1 MMDSTAS
8 PPPPPPANVPSFGH
22 DEGHLVLAVTAL
34 LLALLWGTVI
44 VLGQAEI
51 AKLQSHQA
59 SPDVLALAREHL
71 WHDRVFALATS
82 AVIVGAAA
90 WLVSLLRRRVTVE
103 AAWRQIQARERHE
116 QARLASEQR
125 ARELA
130 QLLEQRVEERT
141 RELRQREA
149 TLRLVIEN
157 TPVML
162 GYFDQQRRLVF
173 ANTAYARLLGQGS
186 ATAVIGR
193 HEHELMS
200 PRTAALH
207 EPLALRA
214 FAGETVAY
222 EVEAHGRTGRAVL
235 MLTLTPDIDE
245 SRSVRGVFASL
256 VDVTEQRRRED
267 DLRASHALLRER
279 EHELQLVTDHIPAF
293 LARFDA
299 NRVCRFVNAAYARVV
314 GRPAQQL
321 LGRPV
326 DDVVPAE
333 RLAQQ
338 AAAIEAVLQGQ
349 PQQYEVRHP
358 THAQGG
364 VDVHLVPYRNADGV
378 GAGWFAF
385 AFDITERKLAEAAL
399 RRSNADLEQFAYSI
413 SHDLRSP
420 LRAISGH
427 LHLLARSLGDRL
439 DDDERVALG
448 FALDGAQRL
457 DTMIV
462 SLLDYSRIG
471 RQPMA
476 TERLSTGD
484 VLQEA
489 LGFLA
494 PAMQEAS
501 ATVSVEGEWPEVRAV
516 RPELSRLLQNLIGN
530 ALKFRRPGCPAQVRL
545 CSAVTDTHWL
555 LEVHDDGVG
564 FEPTQADRLF
574 RLFSRLHTRS
584 EFEGSGMGLA
594 LCRRIVERHHA
605 RISATSSGPQQGSCF
620 VVEWPRAGLPPEHA

>member
-1 MMDSTAS
+1 M
-8 PPPPPPANVPSFGH
+8 
-22 DEGHLVLAVTAL
+22 LAITAL

-51 AKLQSHQA
+51 DNLQRYQA
-59 SPDVLALAREHL
+59 NAEVLALARQHL

-90 WLVSLLRRRVTVE
+90 WLVSLLRRRAAVE

-149 TLRLVIEN
+149 MLRLVIEN

-173 ANTAYARLLGQGS
+173 ANNAYARLLGRSS
-186 ATAVIGR
+186 AAEAIGR

-200 PRTAALH
+200 AGTAALH
-207 EPLALRA
+207 EPHALRA

-222 EVEAHGRTGRAVL
+222 EIEARSRDGPAVL
-235 MLTLTPDIDE
+235 TLTLTPDVDE
-245 SRSVRGVFASL
+245 SRSVRGVFVSL

-267 DLRASHALLRER
+267 ELRASHALLRER

-299 NRVCRFVNAAYARVV
+299 NRICRFVNAGYARSI
-314 GRPAQQL
+314 GRPAQQM
-321 LGRPV
+321 LGRPIE
-326 DDVVPAE
+326 DVVPPE

-349 PQQYEVRHP
+349 PQHYEVPHP
-358 THAQGG
+358 TRAQGG

-399 RRSNADLEQFAYSI
+399 RRSNADLEQFAYSV

-427 LHLLARSLGDRL
+427 LHLLARSLGHRL
-439 DDDERVALG
+439 DDAERVALG

-476 TERLSTGD
+476 PERLATGA

-501 ATVSVEGEWPEVRAV
+501 ATLSVEGDWPEVLAV

-530 ALKFRRPGCPAQVRL
+530 ALKFRRPGLPAEVRL
-545 CSAVTDTHWL
+545 YSAATAAHWL

-564 FEPTQADRLF
+564 FEPSQADRLF

-594 LCRRIVERHHA
+594 LCRRIVERHGA
-605 RISATSSGPQQGSCF
+605 RISAHSAGAQQGSRF
-620 VVEWPRAGLPPEHA
+620 RVEWPMAVALAENG